1 VAGVGVIGIVAVLG
15 IEPPAS
21 HAGHEHGYGALPPD
35 IAFVHIHS
43 AEAMAE
49 VTIAPGHTGVSQAT
63 IRLLSEDS
71 AVLYGRTFSFQCDI
85 DASNIRQ
92 IRIKR
97 GRSWLNVRQDQEA
110 KRVPRLEAAIRAKLT
125 RG

>member
-1 VAGVGVIGIVAVLG
+1 
-15 IEPPAS
+15 
-21 HAGHEHGYGALPPD
+21 
-35 IAFVHIHS
+35 
-43 AEAMAE
+43 MAE

-63 IRLLSEDS
+63 IRLLSDDS

-97 GRSWLNVRQDQEA
+97 GRSRLNVCQDQEA